1 MGINLIG
8 ASRLILFDVDWN
20 PATDDQAMARIHR
33 EGQKRHCKI
42 YRFLVKG
49 GLEERI
55 WQRQVV
61 KRGLADSILEG
72 GGSSGGGDGGSKH
85 GVAQFS
91 KEELRDLFRLDEKEG
106 LRTHEL
112 IGCLCG
118 GAGNAA
124 DSADTRQE
132 NEDKPYFIDNS
143 VASDNEED
151 ELLDMPALIKAS
163 RLSNAAVE
171 EQEAKIS
178 SGTHHLQANAKSK
191 QGQDMQS
198 LMLYSHINTIRFS
211 QLQEE
216 SEELERMEEI
226 VDDDCLMGVLRGDK
240 GEAVVGGVA
249 YVFKKT
255 SKSKDEQA
263 GEEGRIKIKDESIQS
278 SFFKRT

>member
-1 MGINLIG
+1 
-8 ASRLILFDVDWN
+8 
-20 PATDDQAMARIHR
+20 
-33 EGQKRHCKI
+33 
-42 YRFLVKG
+42 
-49 GLEERI
+49 
-55 WQRQVV
+55 
-61 KRGLADSILEG
+61 
-72 GGSSGGGDGGSKH
+72 
-85 GVAQFS
+85 
-91 KEELRDLFRLDEKEG
+91 
-106 LRTHEL
+106 
-112 IGCLCG
+112 
-118 GAGNAA
+118 
-124 DSADTRQE
+124 
-132 NEDKPYFIDNS
+132 